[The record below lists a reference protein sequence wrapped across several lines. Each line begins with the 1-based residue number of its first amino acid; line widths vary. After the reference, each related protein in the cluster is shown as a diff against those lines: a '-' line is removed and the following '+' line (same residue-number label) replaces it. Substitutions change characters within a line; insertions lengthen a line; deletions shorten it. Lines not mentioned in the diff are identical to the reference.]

1 MKMLQQLVGLDI
13 PEQFKMGKP
22 DLPVVSMSTQLHEL
36 IGPQSWLLL
45 KVAEV
50 AKEDVENW
58 IKGEDIHTFDELKR
72 FIKQNTCGND
82 CAERNICLIYD
93 FVNGYKSEDMKQNL
107 MLVARDNRKKF
118 KKNLTK
124 NQLKDI

>member
-1 MKMLQQLVGLDI
+1 MSK
-13 PEQFKMGKP
+13 PE
-22 DLPVVSMSTQLHEL
+22 LPIITMSIQL

-58 IKGEDIHTFDELKR
+58 LKGEDIRTFDELKR
-72 FIKQNTCGND
+72 FIKQSTCVNN
-82 CAERNICLIYD
+82 CAECNIRLIYD
-93 FVNGYKSEDMKQNL
+93 YVYGHKSEDMKQNL
-107 MLVARDNRKKF
+107 IIVARDNRKKL

-124 NQLKDI
+124 TQLKDI

>member
-1 MKMLQQLVGLDI
+1 
-13 PEQFKMGKP
+13 MGKP
-22 DLPVVSMSTQLHEL
+22 ELPIITMSTQLPEL

-45 KVAEV
+45 KEAEV
-50 AKEDVENW
+50 VKEDVENW

-72 FIKQNTCGND
+72 FIKQNTCVND

-93 FVNGYKSEDMKQNL
+93 FVNGYKSKDKKQNL
-107 MLVARDNRKKF
+107 MLVARDNRKKL

-124 NQLKDI
+124 TQLKDI